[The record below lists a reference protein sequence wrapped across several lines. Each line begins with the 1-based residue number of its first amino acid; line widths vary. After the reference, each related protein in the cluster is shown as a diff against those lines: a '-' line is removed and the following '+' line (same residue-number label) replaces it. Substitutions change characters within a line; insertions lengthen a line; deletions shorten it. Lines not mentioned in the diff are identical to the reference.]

1 MRKWRVL
8 LVVSIIAVFCSGCA
22 VNLPF
27 NNRLSYS
34 SVSTAKGLAAAGKG
48 PVSIKWVPPSFPER
62 VDMQG
67 ASGYVG
73 GASQTRIPI
82 GEGLANRIVE
92 GLDNSLGVKGSAKKS
107 LTIDVYHAKTEFEYS
122 AGIFNVTPA
131 IDVARCTFEAE
142 FSIGKK
148 RWKER
153 FYAELKDPTIGGSSQ
168 TGVVEKVWDDIAIQV
183 VKNIANHL

>member
-1 MRKWRVL
+1 MKKWRVF
-8 LVVSIIAVFCSGCA
+8 LVITMIAVFCSGCA

-34 SVSTAKGLAAAGKG
+34 AVSSAKDLAAKAKGPIA
-48 PVSIKWVPPSFPER
+48 VKWMQPGFPER
-62 VDMQG
+62 IDVQG

-82 GEGLANRIVE
+82 GEGLANRISE
-92 GLDNSLGVKGSAKKS
+92 GLDNAVGVNDSSKKI
-107 LTIDVYHAKTEFEYS
+107 LTIDIYNAKTEFEYS

-131 IDVARCTFEAE
+131 IDFAKCTLEVK

-148 RWKER
+148 SWQET
-153 FYAELKDPTIGGSSQ
+153 FYSELDDPTIGGSST

-183 VKNIANHL
+183 VKNVVSHL

>member
-1 MRKWRVL
+1 MKMWRVL
-8 LVVSIIAVFCSGCA
+8 LAITMISVFCSGCA

-34 SVSTAKGLAAAGKG
+34 AVSSAKNLAAKAKGPIA
-48 PVSIKWVPPSFPER
+48 VKWVPPGFPER
-62 VDMQG
+62 IDVQG

-82 GEGLANRIVE
+82 GAGLANRITE
-92 GLDNSLGVKGSAKKS
+92 GLDSAMGVNDSSKKI
-107 LTIDVYHAKTEFEYS
+107 LTIDIYNAKTEFEYS

-131 IDVARCTFEAE
+131 IDVARCTLEAE

-148 RWKER
+148 RWKET
-153 FYAELKDPTIGGSSQ
+153 FSSELKDPTIGGSSQ
-168 TGVVEKVWDDIAIQV
+168 TGVVEQVWDDIAIQV
-183 VKNIANHL
+183 VKNVVSHL

>member
-1 MRKWRVL
+1 MKKLRIFFVI
-8 LVVSIIAVFCSGCA
+8 VMVAVFCSGCA

-34 SVSTAKGLAAAGKG
+34 AVSSAKDLAVKAKGPIA
-48 PVSIKWVPPSFPER
+48 VKWVPPSFPER
-62 VDMQG
+62 VDVQG

-73 GASQTRIPI
+73 GVSQTRIPI
-82 GEGLANRIVE
+82 GVGLANRISE
-92 GLDNSLGVKGSAKKS
+92 GLDSAIGVNDSSKKI
-107 LTIDVYHAKTEFEYS
+107 LTIDIYNAKTEFEYS

-131 IDVARCTFEAE
+131 IDVARCTLEAE

-148 RWKER
+148 RWKET
-153 FYAELKDPTIGGSSQ
+153 FFSELKDPTIGGSSQ

-183 VKNIANHL
+183 VRNVVKNL